1 MIQRLPCHVIS
12 LYTNVHNGNLCP
24 ALQVPLQHI
33 TKLYTQKSKLHR
45 HLPACGAYHKA
56 DQEEVKSNCGSNIPE
71 SMPQTAAE
79 PAATTHEVAKQRAG
93 KQQCKLK
100 VCEAYATQY
109 ARAAQATS
117 TAHTMTNAGSS
128 LAH

>member
-1 MIQRLPCHVIS
+1 
-12 LYTNVHNGNLCP
+12 
-24 ALQVPLQHI
+24 
-33 TKLYTQKSKLHR
+33 
-45 HLPACGAYHKA
+45 
-56 DQEEVKSNCGSNIPE
+56 
-71 SMPQTAAE
+71 MPQTAAE
-79 PAATTHEVAKQRAG
+79 SAATTHEVEKQRAG
-93 KQQCKLK
+93 KQQCRLE